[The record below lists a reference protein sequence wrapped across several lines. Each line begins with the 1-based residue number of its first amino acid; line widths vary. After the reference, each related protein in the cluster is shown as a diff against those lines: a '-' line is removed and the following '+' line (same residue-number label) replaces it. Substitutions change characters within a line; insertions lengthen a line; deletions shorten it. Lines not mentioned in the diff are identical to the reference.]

1 MKQAILIFSI
11 LLISSC
17 GNNSGYN
24 ELIELGEQ
32 AELNGN
38 FQEAADHYKQAIKID
53 PSKPKPY
60 SLLAGSIAQ
69 NCADCG
75 SDTVLT
81 LLNKAYELDSLD
93 ELTIFNLAYVNGRIL
108 NNYGKSIDYYS
119 KLIELTTNLDTIAM
133 IKANRANMFMR
144 SGDTSSYCSDLKA
157 ALEQIEHEQL
167 RNNYLIDCHEYIE
180 TDVSLKV
187 LLDSNNRVD
196 TIIQE

>member
-1 MKQAILIFSI
+1 MKLAIIVIFT
-11 LLISSC
+11 LVLSSC
-17 GNNSGYN
+17 GNNSGYK

-38 FQEAADHYKQAIKID
+38 FQEATNYYKQAIMIN
-53 PSKPKPY
+53 PNKPTPY
-60 SLLAGSIAQ
+60 SLLAGSILQ

-81 LLNKAYELDSLD
+81 LLNKAYELDSTD

-108 NNYGKSIDYYS
+108 NDYGKSINYYS
-119 KLIELTTNLDTIAM
+119 KLIELATDLDTIAM

-144 SGDTSSYCSDLKA
+144 SGDTTSYCSDLKA

-167 RNNYLIDCHEYIE
+167 RNNYLINCYDYIE
-180 TDVSLKV
+180 TDMSLKV
-187 LLDSNNRVD
+187 LLDSNNKVD